1 MGVGRKIWMSL
12 TLVCAK
18 IAAMTTDEIYMQRAL
33 ELAQKAADEDEV
45 PVGAVLVLDDTIIG
59 EGYNQVITLSDPS
72 AHAEAQ
78 AIRAAGKQVDNYRL
92 VDSTLYVTL
101 EPCAMCAGLITHAR
115 VRRLVYGAPDPRTG
129 AAGTAIEVLNHAS
142 MNHRVEITSGVLAEP
157 CGDILRQFFRARRKK
172 ASTDSSAGDSKG
184 ND

>member
-1 MGVGRKIWMSL
+1 MSL

-18 IAAMTTDEIYMQRAL
+18 IAAMTTDEMYMRRAL

-45 PVGAVLVLDDTIIG
+45 PVGAVVVVNDEIVG

-78 AIRAAGKQVDNYRL
+78 AIRAAGKSIDNYRL

-115 VRRLVYGAPDPRTG
+115 VKRLVFGAPDPRTG
-129 AAGTAIEVLNHAS
+129 ATGTAIEVLNHVS
-142 MNHRVEITSGVLAEP
+142 MNHRVEITAGVLAEP

-172 ASTDSSAGDSKG
+172 ASSNGGTGDSKS